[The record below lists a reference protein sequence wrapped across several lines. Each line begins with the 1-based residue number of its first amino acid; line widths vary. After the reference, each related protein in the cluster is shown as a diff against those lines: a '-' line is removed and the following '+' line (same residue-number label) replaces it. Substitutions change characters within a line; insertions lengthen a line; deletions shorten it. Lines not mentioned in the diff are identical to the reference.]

1 MRQIILVV
9 GNGMFRVRSWPLGF
23 GHAVGVVRGD
33 GHQFWVALTRPPP
46 ALGISLPITGDV
58 WSDAAT
64 QNHGLEG
71 DIGGAG
77 FYVK

>member
-1 MRQIILVV
+1 MV
-9 GNGMFRVRSWPLGF
+9 GHPLGAL
-23 GHAVGVVRGD
+23 GSVG
-33 GHQFWVALTRPPP
+33 VALTRPPP

-77 FYVK
+77 FLCKVIYVC

>member
-1 MRQIILVV
+1 MI
-9 GNGMFRVRSWPLGF
+9 GHPLGAL
-23 GHAVGVVRGD
+23 GSVG
-33 GHQFWVALTRPPP
+33 VALTRPPP